1 MSGDVWTAVVFVGF
15 GMALDPLRLG
25 LVAVLL
31 SRRRPMQNL
40 AAFWLGG
47 MFAGIAFGLVVL
59 IIFRDTA
66 LAAIEN
72 VVSAMNA
79 VRSAVVV
86 LDGGGLKITLGV
98 LFLTLLAVLVTRR
111 RARQR
116 VPAGVSSG
124 DGSSGSSVMVAERP
138 TNIFARMAAF
148 SQNLLERGG
157 AWPAFLVGLGSATPP
172 VECVMILTI
181 IMASGH
187 AIETQLMAFTVFIV
201 LVLALLELPLLM
213 YLLMP
218 KKTETVM
225 LRLDGWLRA
234 HRRRIFE
241 ISLAVTGVVLLVQ
254 GVGSL

>member
-1 MSGDVWTAVVFVGF
+1 
-15 GMALDPLRLG
+15 
-25 LVAVLL
+25 
-31 SRRRPMQNL
+31 
-40 AAFWLGG
+40 
-47 MFAGIAFGLVVL
+47 
-59 IIFRDTA
+59 
-66 LAAIEN
+66 
-72 VVSAMNA
+72 MNE
-79 VRSAVVV
+79 VRSAVVI
-86 LDGGGLKITLGV
+86 LDGGGFKITLGV
-98 LFLTLLAVLVTRR
+98 IFLTLLAVLVTRR

-116 VPAGVSSG
+116 VPVAMGSG
-124 DGSSGSSVMVAERP
+124 DESLGSSVLVAERP
-138 TNIFARMAAF
+138 RNIFARMAAF

-187 AIETQLMAFTVFIV
+187 AIETQLVAFTVFIV

-218 KKTETVM
+218 KKTETFM

-241 ISLAVTGVVLLVQ
+241 ISLAITGVVLLVQ

>member
-1 MSGDVWTAVVFVGF
+1 MWTAVVFVGF

-59 IIFRDTA
+59 IIFRDAA
-66 LAAIEN
+66 LTAIEN
-72 VVSAMNA
+72 VVSAMSD
-79 VRSAVVV
+79 VRSAVVI

-98 LFLTLLAVLVTRR
+98 FFLMLLGGLVARQ

-116 VPAGVSSG
+116 VQVGISSGDGMSSG
-124 DGSSGSSVMVAERP
+124 DGSSVMVAQRP
-138 TNIFARMAAF
+138 PNIFARMAAF
-148 SQNLLERGG
+148 SQNMLERGG
-157 AWPAFLVGLGSATPP
+157 AWPAFVVGLGSATPP
-172 VECVMILTI
+172 VECIMVLTI

-187 AIETQLMAFTVFIV
+187 AIETQLMAFVVFIV

-218 KKTETVM
+218 RKTETVM

>member
-1 MSGDVWTAVVFVGF
+1 
-15 GMALDPLRLG
+15 MALDPLRLG

-31 SRRRPMQNL
+31 SQRRPIQNL

-47 MFAGIAFGLVVL
+47 MFAGIAFGLTVL
-59 IIFRDTA
+59 IVFRDAA
-66 LAAIEN
+66 LQAIEN
-72 VVSAMNA
+72 VVSAMNE
-79 VRSAVVV
+79 VRSAVVI
-86 LDGGGLKITLGV
+86 LDGGGFKITLGV
-98 LFLTLLAVLVTRR
+98 VFLTLLAVLVTRR

-116 VPAGVSSG
+116 VPVAMNSG
-124 DGSSGSSVMVAERP
+124 DGSSVMVAERP

-187 AIETQLMAFTVFIV
+187 AIETQLVAFTVFIV

-218 KKTETVM
+218 KKTETMM
-225 LRLDGWLRA
+225 LRLDGWLRR

-241 ISLAVTGVVLLVQ
+241 ISLAITGVVLLVQ

>member
-1 MSGDVWTAVVFVGF
+1 MVFVGF

-47 MFAGIAFGLVVL
+47 MFAGIAFGLMVL
-59 IIFRDTA
+59 IIFRDAA
-66 LAAIEN
+66 LTAIEN
-72 VVSAMNA
+72 VVATMNE
-79 VRSAVVV
+79 VRSAVVI
-86 LDGGGLKITLGV
+86 LDGGGFKITLGV

-111 RARQR
+111 RARER
-116 VPAGVSSG
+116 VLVGMGSG
-124 DGSSGSSVMVAERP
+124 DGSSVMVAERP
-138 TNIFARMAAF
+138 RNIFARMAAF

-157 AWPAFLVGLGSATPP
+157 AWPAFVVGLGSATPP

-187 AIETQLMAFTVFIV
+187 AIGTQLMAFTVFIV

-218 KKTETVM
+218 KKTEAVM
-225 LRLDGWLRA
+225 LRLDVWLRT

>member
-1 MSGDVWTAVVFVGF
+1 MWTAVVFVGF

-31 SRRRPMQNL
+31 SRRRPLQNL

-59 IIFRDTA
+59 IIFRDVA
-66 LAAIEN
+66 LRAIDN
-72 VVSAMNA
+72 FVSAMSD
-79 VRSAVVV
+79 VRSAVVI

-98 LFLTLLAVLVTRR
+98 LFLTLLAVLVARQ

-116 VPAGVSSG
+116 VPVGMSS
-124 DGSSGSSVMVAERP
+124 DDGSSVMVAPRP
-138 TNIFARMAAF
+138 PNIFARMAAF
-148 SQNLLERGG
+148 SQNMLERGG

-172 VECVMILTI
+172 VECIMVLTI

-187 AIETQLMAFTVFIV
+187 AIEMQLMAFVVFIV
-201 LVLALLELPLLM
+201 LVLAVLELPLLM

-218 KKTETVM
+218 RKTETVM
-225 LRLDGWLRA
+225 LRLDGWMRA

-241 ISLAVTGVVLLVQ
+241 VSLAVAGVVLLVQ
-254 GVGSL
+254 GVSSL

>member
-1 MSGDVWTAVVFVGF
+1 MWTAVVFIGF

-31 SRRRPMQNL
+31 SQRKPMQNL

-59 IIFRDTA
+59 VLFREAA
-66 LAAIEN
+66 LATIEN
-72 VVSAMNA
+72 VVSAMNK
-79 VRSAVVV
+79 VRSAVVI
-86 LDGGGLKITLGV
+86 LDGGGFKITLGV
-98 LFLTLLAVLVTRR
+98 TFLTLLAVLVTRR

-116 VPAGVSSG
+116 VLVGMSSG

-138 TNIFARMAAF
+138 PNIFARMAAF

-187 AIETQLMAFTVFIV
+187 AIETQLVAFTVFIA
-201 LVLALLELPLLM
+201 LVLLLLELPLLM

-218 KKTETVM
+218 RKTEIVM

>member
-1 MSGDVWTAVVFVGF
+1 
-15 GMALDPLRLG
+15 MALDPLRLG

-59 IIFRDTA
+59 IVFRDAA
-66 LAAIEN
+66 LTAIEN
-72 VVSAMNA
+72 VVSTMNY
-79 VRSAVVV
+79 VRSTVVI

-98 LFLTLLAVLVTRR
+98 IFLTLLAVLVARQ

-116 VPAGVSSG
+116 VQVGMNGG
-124 DGSSGSSVMVAERP
+124 DDGSSVMVAPRP
-138 TNIFARMAAF
+138 PNIFVRMAAF
-148 SQNLLERGG
+148 SQNMLERGG

-187 AIETQLMAFTVFIV
+187 AIGTQLMAFVVFIV

-218 KKTETVM
+218 RKTETVM

>member
-1 MSGDVWTAVVFVGF
+1 MWTAVVFVGF

-47 MFAGIAFGLVVL
+47 MFAGIAFGLLVL
-59 IIFRDTA
+59 IIFREAA
-66 LAAIEN
+66 LTAIEN
-72 VVSAMNA
+72 LVSAMSD
-79 VRSAVVV
+79 VRSAVVI

-98 LFLTLLAVLVTRR
+98 CFLMLLAGMVARQ

-116 VPAGVSSG
+116 VQVGMSTG
-124 DGSSGSSVMVAERP
+124 DGSSVVVRQRP
-138 TNIFARMAAF
+138 PNIFARMAAF
-148 SQNLLERGG
+148 SQNMLERGG
-157 AWPAFLVGLGSATPP
+157 PWPAFVVGLGSATPP
-172 VECVMILTI
+172 VECIMILTI

-187 AIETQLMAFTVFIV
+187 AIGTQLMAFVVFIG

-218 KKTETVM
+218 RKTETVV

-241 ISLAVTGVVLLVQ
+241 ISLAVTGLVLLVQ
-254 GVGSL
+254 GVHSL

>member
-1 MSGDVWTAVVFVGF
+1 MWTAVVFVGF

-47 MFAGIAFGLVVL
+47 MFAGIAFGLMVL
-59 IIFRDTA
+59 IIFRDAA
-66 LAAIEN
+66 LTAIEN
-72 VVSAMNA
+72 VVATMNE
-79 VRSAVVV
+79 VRSAVVI
-86 LDGGGLKITLGV
+86 LDGGGFKITLGV

-111 RARQR
+111 RARER
-116 VPAGVSSG
+116 VLVGMGSG
-124 DGSSGSSVMVAERP
+124 DGSSVMVAERP
-138 TNIFARMAAF
+138 RNIFARMAAF

-157 AWPAFLVGLGSATPP
+157 AWPAFVVGLGSATPP

-187 AIETQLMAFTVFIV
+187 AIGTQLMAFTVFIV

-218 KKTETVM
+218 KKTEAVM
-225 LRLDGWLRA
+225 LRLDVWLRT

>member
-1 MSGDVWTAVVFVGF
+1 MWTAVVFVGF

-59 IIFRDTA
+59 IIFREAALTA
-66 LAAIEN
+66 IQN
-72 VVSAMNA
+72 VVSAMSD
-79 VRSAVVV
+79 VRSAVVI

-98 LFLTLLAVLVTRR
+98 FFLMLLAGLVARQ

-116 VPAGVSSG
+116 VQVGMSSG
-124 DGSSGSSVMVAERP
+124 DGSSVMVAQRP
-138 TNIFARMAAF
+138 PNIFARMAAF
-148 SQNLLERGG
+148 SQNMLERGG
-157 AWPAFLVGLGSATPP
+157 AWPAFVVGLGSATPP
-172 VECVMILTI
+172 VECIMVLTI

-187 AIETQLMAFTVFIV
+187 AIGTQLMAFVVFIA

-218 KKTETVM
+218 RKTETVV

>member
-1 MSGDVWTAVVFVGF
+1 
-15 GMALDPLRLG
+15 
-25 LVAVLL
+25 
-31 SRRRPMQNL
+31 MQNL

-47 MFAGIAFGLVVL
+47 MFAGIAFGLMVL
-59 IIFRDTA
+59 IIFRDAA
-66 LAAIEN
+66 LTAIEN
-72 VVSAMNA
+72 VVATMNE
-79 VRSAVVV
+79 VRSAVVI
-86 LDGGGLKITLGV
+86 LDGGGFKITLGV

-111 RARQR
+111 RARER
-116 VPAGVSSG
+116 VLVGMGSG
-124 DGSSGSSVMVAERP
+124 DGSSVMVAERP
-138 TNIFARMAAF
+138 RNIFARMAAF

-157 AWPAFLVGLGSATPP
+157 AWPAFVVGLGSATPP

-187 AIETQLMAFTVFIV
+187 AIGTQLMAFTVFIV

-218 KKTETVM
+218 KKTEAVM
-225 LRLDGWLRA
+225 LRLDVWLRT

>member
-1 MSGDVWTAVVFVGF
+1 MWTAVVFVGF

-59 IIFRDTA
+59 IIFREAA
-66 LAAIEN
+66 LTAIEN
-72 VVSAMNA
+72 VVSAMSD
-79 VRSAVVV
+79 VRSAVVI

-98 LFLTLLAVLVTRR
+98 FFLMLLAGLV
-111 RARQR
+111 ARQR
-116 VPAGVSSG
+116 ARRRVQVGMSSG
-124 DGSSGSSVMVAERP
+124 DGSSVMVAQRP
-138 TNIFARMAAF
+138 PNIFARMAAF
-148 SQNLLERGG
+148 SQNMLERGG
-157 AWPAFLVGLGSATPP
+157 AWPAFVVGLGSATPP
-172 VECVMILTI
+172 VECIMVLTI

-187 AIETQLMAFTVFIV
+187 AIGTQLMAFVVFIA

-218 KKTETVM
+218 RKTEKVV

-241 ISLAVTGVVLLVQ
+241 ISLAVTGV
-254 GVGSL
+254 

>member
-1 MSGDVWTAVVFVGF
+1 MWTAVVFIGF

-25 LVAVLL
+25 LIAVLL
-31 SRRRPMQNL
+31 SQRRPVQNL

-59 IIFRDTA
+59 VVFREAA
-66 LAAIEN
+66 LATIEN
-72 VVSAMNA
+72 VVSAMNK
-79 VRSAVVV
+79 VRSAVVI
-86 LDGGGLKITLGV
+86 LDGGGFKITLGV
-98 LFLTLLAVLVTRR
+98 TFLTLLAVMVTRR

-116 VPAGVSSG
+116 VLVGMSSG
-124 DGSSGSSVMVAERP
+124 DESSGSSVMVAERP
-138 TNIFARMAAF
+138 PNIFARMTAF

-187 AIETQLMAFTVFIV
+187 AIETQLMAFVVFIV

-241 ISLAVTGVVLLVQ
+241 VSLAVSGVVLVVQ

>member
-1 MSGDVWTAVVFVGF
+1 MWTAVVFVGF

-25 LVAVLL
+25 LIAVLL
-31 SRRRPMQNL
+31 TRRKPMQNL

-59 IIFRDTA
+59 IIFRDAA
-66 LAAIEN
+66 LLAIEH
-72 VVSAMNA
+72 VVSAMND
-79 VRSAVVV
+79 VRSAVVI

-98 LFLTLLAVLVTRR
+98 LFLTLLACLVTRR
-111 RARQR
+111 RARER
-116 VPAGVSSG
+116 VPVVMSSG
-124 DGSSGSSVMVAERP
+124 DSSSGSSVMVAERP
-138 TNIFARMAAF
+138 QNIFARMAAF
-148 SQNLLERGG
+148 SQNMLERGG

-187 AIETQLMAFTVFIV
+187 AIETQLVAFTVFIV

-225 LRLDGWLRA
+225 LRLDGWLRR

>member
-1 MSGDVWTAVVFVGF
+1 MWAAVVFVGF

-59 IIFRDTA
+59 IIFRDAA
-66 LAAIEN
+66 LTAIEN
-72 VVSAMNA
+72 VVSAMSD
-79 VRSAVVV
+79 VRSAVVI

-98 LFLTLLAVLVTRR
+98 FFLMLLAGLVARQ

-116 VPAGVSSG
+116 VQVGISSG
-124 DGSSGSSVMVAERP
+124 DGDGSSVMVAQRP
-138 TNIFARMAAF
+138 PNIFARMAAF
-148 SQNLLERGG
+148 SQNMLERGG
-157 AWPAFLVGLGSATPP
+157 AWPAFVVGLGSATPP
-172 VECVMILTI
+172 VECIMVLTI

-187 AIETQLMAFTVFIV
+187 AIETQLMAFVVFIV

-218 KKTETVM
+218 RKTETVM

>member
-1 MSGDVWTAVVFVGF
+1 MFGGMWTAVVFVGF

-31 SRRRPMQNL
+31 SQRKPIQNL

-59 IIFRDTA
+59 IIFRDAA
-66 LAAIEN
+66 LTAIEGF
-72 VVSAMNA
+72 VSAMNN
-79 VRSAVVV
+79 VRSAVVI
-86 LDGGGLKITLGV
+86 LDGGGFKITLGV

-111 RARQR
+111 RARER
-116 VPAGVSSG
+116 VLVGMSG
-124 DGSSGSSVMVAERP
+124 GDVALGSSVIVAERRP
-138 TNIFARMAAF
+138 NIFARMAAF

-157 AWPAFLVGLGSATPP
+157 AWPAFVVGLGSATPP
-172 VECVMILTI
+172 VECVMVLTI

-187 AIETQLMAFTVFIV
+187 AIEMQLVAFTVFIV

-218 KKTETVM
+218 KKTEAVM
-225 LRLDGWLRA
+225 LRLDAWLRA

-241 ISLAVTGVVLLVQ
+241 ISLAITGVVLLVQ

>member
-1 MSGDVWTAVVFVGF
+1 MWTAVVFVGF
-15 GMALDPLRLG
+15 GLALDPLRLG
-25 LVAVLL
+25 LVAVLI
-31 SRRRPMQNL
+31 SRRRAMQNL

-59 IIFRDTA
+59 IVFREAA
-66 LAAIEN
+66 LTAIEN
-72 VVSAMNA
+72 VVSAMND
-79 VRSAVVV
+79 VRSAVVI

-98 LFLTLLAVLVTRR
+98 LLLTLLAGLVARQ

-116 VPAGVSSG
+116 VQVGMSSG
-124 DGSSGSSVMVAERP
+124 DGASVMVAPRP
-138 TNIFARMAAF
+138 PNVFARMAAF
-148 SQNLLERGG
+148 SQNMLERGG

-187 AIETQLMAFTVFIV
+187 ALETQLMAFVVFIV

-218 KKTETVM
+218 RKTETVM
-225 LRLDGWLRA
+225 MRLDGWLRA

-241 ISLAVTGVVLLVQ
+241 VSLAVTGVVLLVQ

>member
-1 MSGDVWTAVVFVGF
+1 MWTAVVWMGF

-31 SRRRPMQNL
+31 SQRRPLQNL

-59 IIFRDTA
+59 IVFRNAAVT
-66 LAAIEN
+66 AIEN
-72 VVSAMNA
+72 LVSAMNE
-79 VRSAVVV
+79 VRSAVVI
-86 LDGGGLKITLGV
+86 LDGGGLKITLGI
-98 LFLTLLAVLVTRR
+98 LFLLILGWLVTRQ
-111 RARQR
+111 RARQK
-116 VPAGVSSG
+116 VLVGMGSG
-124 DGSSGSSVMVAERP
+124 DGSSVMVAERP
-138 TNIFARMAAF
+138 PNVFARIAAY
-148 SQNLLERGG
+148 SQSMLERGG

-172 VECVMILTI
+172 VECVMVLTI

-187 AIETQLMAFTVFIV
+187 GIETQLMAFVVFIV
-201 LVLALLELPLLM
+201 LVLALLELPLIM

-218 KKTETVM
+218 RKTETVM
-225 LRLDGWLRA
+225 LRLDVWLRT

-241 ISLAVTGVVLLVQ
+241 VSLAVSGVVLVVQ

>member
-1 MSGDVWTAVVFVGF
+1 MWTAVVFVGF

-47 MFAGIAFGLVVL
+47 MFAGIAFGMVVL
-59 IIFRDTA
+59 IVFREAA
-66 LAAIEN
+66 LTAIEN
-72 VVSAMNA
+72 VVSAISN
-79 VRSAVVV
+79 VRSAVFI

-98 LFLTLLAVLVTRR
+98 LFLLVLVSLVTRQ

-116 VPAGVSSG
+116 AQVGMSSG
-124 DGSSGSSVMVAERP
+124 DGSSVMVAPRP
-138 TNIFARMAAF
+138 PNVFARLAAV
-148 SQNLLERGG
+148 SQNMLERGG

-187 AIETQLMAFTVFIV
+187 AIETQLAAFVVFIV

-218 KKTETVM
+218 RKTEAMM
-225 LRLDGWLRA
+225 LRLDGWLRT
-234 HRRRIFE
+234 HRRRMFE
-241 ISLAVTGVVLLVQ
+241 VSLAVTGVVLLVQ
-254 GVGSL
+254 GVSSL